1 MSGLTLDIWGIHAV
15 AEPCPKVMSRR
26 NEPAL
31 RVNSYRCGGSYVLTR
46 KIARKADKLDDQEK
60 ALLTSWL
67 FEQRQTGNNCPE
79 ITEEVINDV
88 KQRKKMSISDRADA
102 ILLYVRSKISEF
114 NKILVYDNL
123 LNMRLLGIGTGKQV
137 YQFIQRENIIYFE
150 LLICSEC
157 ADKHDL
163 VFLMEYLEENEW
175 IESIEIERPNEL
187 YACLL
192 TSKGHARITE
202 IIKEKNNSMFTIDQT
217 QNIADAIRVDG
228 KTIKTFISYSWDNE
242 NHKQWVKDL
251 AQELR
256 SDGIEA
262 ILDEWELALGDQL
275 THFMEKK
282 IQECEYVLII
292 CTPDYCKKSNDRQ
305 GGVGYEDH
313 VMTASI
319 YQKENNRKFIPIL
332 AKGSWKDAA
341 PSWLIGKVYVNLSTS
356 ESYKKEYSK
365 LKATLLGERPA
376 APAVRRRSPNE

>member
-1 MSGLTLDIWGIHAV
+1 MSGLLTLDIWGIHAV
-15 AEPCPKVMSRR
+15 AELCPKLMSRR
-26 NEPAL
+26 DETAL
-31 RVNSYRCGGSYVLTR
+31 RVNSYRCGGSYELTR
-46 KIARKADKLDDQEK
+46 VIASKANELNNQEK

-67 FEQRQTGNNCPE
+67 FEQRQAGNSCPE
-79 ITEEVINDV
+79 ITAGVIDEV
-88 KQRKKMSISDRADA
+88 KKRKNMSISDRTDA
-102 ILLYVRSKISEF
+102 ILLYIKSKISEF
-114 NKILVYDNL
+114 NRVFVYDNL
-123 LNMRLLGIGTGKQV
+123 LKMTSSGMGEEQI
-137 YQFIQRENIIYFE
+137 YQFILRENIIYFE
-150 LLICSEC
+150 LLVCSEC

-163 VFLMEYLEENEW
+163 AFLMEYLEQKRLIMRINDK
-175 IESIEIERPNEL
+175 RLNEL
-187 YACLL
+187 YAYIL
-192 TSKGHARITE
+192 TSKGYDRIENIETR
-202 IIKEKNNSMFTIDQT
+202 NNYTYRTNQT
-217 QNIADAIRVDG
+217 QNKICVNETDDKFV
-228 KTIKTFISYSWDNE
+228 KTFISYSWDNE
-242 NHKQWVKDL
+242 DHKQWVKDL
-251 AQELR
+251 AQKLR

-332 AKGSWKDAA
+332 AKGSWRDAA